1 MRQPTELCTGRHCL
15 LKLQSCIPL
24 VMITME
30 VTDGLALFLPS
41 PTCGHGIEKISGCN
55 HVL

>member
-1 MRQPTELCTGRHCL
+1 MRKPTAWCTGRHCL
-15 LKLQSCIPL
+15 LKLMLCTPL
-24 VMITME
+24 VIMMGG
-30 VTDGLALFLPS
+30 TDGLSLFLAS